1 MMVVNAKHLAKILAQ
16 MRENRTAV
24 SFSDQQAL
32 CGEFFGKPRQVGSQL
47 VYRTP
52 WPGDP
57 RVNIQP
63 GKDGRA
69 KPYQVKQ
76 VLAAVDKMQGLRGE
90 SL

>member
-1 MMVVNAKHLAKILAQ
+1 MNAKCVAKILAQ

-24 SFSDQQAL
+24 SFADLQAL
-32 CGEFFGKPRQVGSQL
+32 CGEFFGKPCQVGSHL

-63 GKDGRA
+63 GNDGTA
-69 KPYQVKQ
+69 NPYQVKQ